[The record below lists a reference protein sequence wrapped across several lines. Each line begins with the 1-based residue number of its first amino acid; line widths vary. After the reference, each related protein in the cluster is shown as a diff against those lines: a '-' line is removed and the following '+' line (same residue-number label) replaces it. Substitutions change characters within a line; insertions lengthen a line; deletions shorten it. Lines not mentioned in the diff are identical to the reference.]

1 MTWKV
6 DPAGVKSVLTNV
18 ETESQPIFESLGKID
33 AAATGAATGAQS
45 QMILAA
51 LGEFFTSIE
60 KPIKTISNRVPAECD
75 GAAAATMAIVRGDEE
90 MAATAERNAQAS
102 AVSGDFTV
110 FGGGR

>member
-6 DPAGVKSVLTNV
+6 DPNGVKTVLGNV
-18 ETESQPIFESLGKID
+18 ESASQPIFDSLGKID
-33 AAATGAATGAQS
+33 AEVTGAAKGAQS
-45 QMILAA
+45 QMILSA

-60 KPIKTISNRVPAECD
+60 KSVTTIGNRVPAACD

-102 AVSGDFTV
+102 ALSGTFTA
-110 FGGGR
+110 FGGER